1 MFGFNIFEILVILVV
16 AIIFLGPDKLP
27 QLIVDMVKFFKMI
40 KKSINE
46 AKESFDKE
54 LQITELK
61 KEALEYKAQFE
72 ESMNQH
78 TKDFNL
84 KDIHTDVN
92 QMFAEFNEPKALE
105 NPSGMTAQTS
115 PTRKVKPDGSAKAVS
130 FQKKES
136 KKSTPDST
144 KKTTAKKT
152 TGSKKPVESKTQ
164 TLETKK
170 PAKRASQDSIKVT
183 PKKSVKKNSE
193 NKN

>member
-105 NPSGMTAQTS
+105 NPSGTTAQTPS
-115 PTRKVKPDGSAKAVS
+115 TRKVKPDGSAKAVS

-144 KKTTAKKT
+144 KKTT
-152 TGSKKPVESKTQ
+152 GSKKPVESKTQ

-170 PAKRASQDSIKVT
+170 PAKRATQDSTKVT